1 MKRLLL
7 RMAVCG
13 WWCLPNRLRYLIL
26 KTVMNLEARLETKEA
41 VKNLLS
47 VEDELENAI
56 SWGAMALEAGV
67 HPKHRLMKYHQ
78 FFTERIKP
86 GQIVVDIGC
95 GYGAVAYSMAK
106 ECKAT
111 VYGIDIEQS
120 KIDQAKR
127 SFSHEGLHFVVG
139 DALEVFP
146 ADRCDVCVLSN
157 VLEHIEKRPE
167 FLTRICET
175 LRPKTIL
182 IRVPLYERRWTIPYK
197 QELGLF
203 YFCDSTH
210 FVEHTQENWIKEIET
225 VKLKV
230 VHHQVKWGEIWCE
243 CTPTGNSVES
253 HQTA

>member
-7 RMAVCG
+7 RMGVCC
-13 WWCLPNRLRYLIL
+13 WWCIPSRVRYLIL
-26 KTVMNLEARLETKEA
+26 KTVMNLEARLETREA
-41 VKNLLS
+41 VKNLLN

-67 HPKHRLMKYHQ
+67 HPKHRLTKYHR

-86 GQIVVDIGC
+86 GQTVVDIGC

-106 ECKAT
+106 ECKAI
-111 VYGIDIEQS
+111 VYGIDIEQP

-146 ADRCDVCVLSN
+146 ADKCDVCVLSN

-167 FLTRICET
+167 LLRRILTT
-175 LRPKTIL
+175 LRPKKIL

-197 QELGLF
+197 QELGLSHF
-203 YFCDSTH
+203 GDPTH
-210 FVEHTQENWIKEIET
+210 YAEHTQEGWIAEIET
-225 VKLKV
+225 AGLKV
-230 VHHQVKWGEIWCE
+230 VHHQERWGEIWCE
-243 CTPTGNSVES
+243 CEP
-253 HQTA
+253 A